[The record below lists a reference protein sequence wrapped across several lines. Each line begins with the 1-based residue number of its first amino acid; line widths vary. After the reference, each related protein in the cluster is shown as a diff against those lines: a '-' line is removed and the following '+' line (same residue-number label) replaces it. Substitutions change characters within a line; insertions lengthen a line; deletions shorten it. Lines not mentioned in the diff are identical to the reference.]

1 MSTGRIKPASALIR
15 ISSMTLTTITITT
28 MAIVIAMI
36 MDMDT
41 PMRTV
46 ILMA

>member
-15 ISSMTLTTITITT
+15 ISSMTLTTITT
-28 MAIVIAMI
+28 MAIAMI

>member
-15 ISSMTLTTITITT
+15 ISSMTLTTITT
-28 MAIVIAMI
+28 MAMAMAMV

>member
-15 ISSMTLTTITITT
+15 ISSMTLTTITT
-28 MAIVIAMI
+28 MAIAIAMI